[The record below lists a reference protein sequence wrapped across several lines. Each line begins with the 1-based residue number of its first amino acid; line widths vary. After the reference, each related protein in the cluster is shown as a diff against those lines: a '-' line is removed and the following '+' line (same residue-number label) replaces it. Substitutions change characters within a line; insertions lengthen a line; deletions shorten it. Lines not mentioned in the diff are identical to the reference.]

1 MLKLLGEIVRP
12 CLERYLVA
20 MAYLRQQTSPLPDKA
35 TLIERLQHYIQG
47 LAVLAEFN
55 APEFFDKKLIET
67 LITASEQLGWL
78 HWQTNGAVTLTPP
91 GEQAYDHLKRIVG
104 ASLIPLLNL

>member
-1 MLKLLGEIVRP
+1 
-12 CLERYLVA
+12 
-20 MAYLRQQTSPLPDKA
+20 
-35 TLIERLQHYIQG
+35 LIERLQHYIQG